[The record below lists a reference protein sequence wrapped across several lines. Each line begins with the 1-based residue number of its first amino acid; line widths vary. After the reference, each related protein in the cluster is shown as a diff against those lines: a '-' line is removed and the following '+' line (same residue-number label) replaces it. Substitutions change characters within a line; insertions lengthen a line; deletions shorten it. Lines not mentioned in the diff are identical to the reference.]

1 MMYFLF
7 FSCLVGIISLIPF
20 YCWSVE
26 HIRFQEKFGQ
36 KGIQIT
42 KILGLITGW
51 GFFIFLFGIWI
62 TPQPKFI
69 IPILPEIMIFIPIIT
84 FTIPAFH
91 FIISLPVILTGAWYG
106 IVGVKYL
113 SLKVA
118 ETHKPERVISEGIYS
133 KIRHPQYFG
142 AILAHIGIS
151 LILSSLFSMISTPL
165 IILVIYLFSWKEEKE
180 LEREFGKEYIAYK
193 NHTPMLLPRLR
204 KKELKINNN
213 IFSVFV

>member
-1 MMYFLF
+1 MIYFLF

-26 HIRFQEKFGQ
+26 HIRFQEKFGK
-36 KGIQIT
+36 KGIIIT
-42 KILGLITGW
+42 KIFGLIAGW

-62 TPQPKFI
+62 TPQPTFR
-69 IPILPEIMIFIPIIT
+69 IPILPEIKILIPIISL
-84 FTIPAFH
+84 TIPAFH
-91 FIISLPVILTGAWYG
+91 FIISLPIILTGAWFG

-151 LILSSLFSMISTPL
+151 LFLSSLFSMISTPL
-165 IILVIYLFSWKEEKE
+165 IILIIYIFSWKEEKE

-193 NHTPMLLPRLR
+193 NKTPMLLPRLR
-204 KKELKINNN
+204 NKRIKNK
-213 IFSVFV
+213 